1 MKLNN
6 EEINRYSRHLT
17 LPEVGMAGQLEI
29 KESRVL
35 MIGAGGLGSPLG
47 MYLGAVGVGK
57 IGLVDFDV
65 VDHTNLHR
73 QIAHTTADEG
83 RPKVESLEILFWQ
96 ETPILKLK
104 FTTLDWSVTMCS
116 ICSVSM
122 TSSQM
127 VRIILRHVTLSM
139 MLHFFP
145 KNHWFL
151 LQFFAFRV
159 KSQFF
164 LLRPEARVTVVFIL
178 NLRRQRSF
186 RVELLQVSW
195 ACSRA

>member
-17 LPEVGMAGQLEI
+17 LPEVGMVGQLEI

-65 VDHTNLHR
+65 VVTPIC
-73 QIAHTTADEG
+73 IARSHIRLQTKDVQ
-83 RPKVESLEILFWQ
+83 KSNHCEILFWQ

-127 VRIILRHVTLSM
+127 VRIILRHVT
-139 MLHFFP
+139 
-145 KNHWFL
+145 
-151 LQFFAFRV
+151 
-159 KSQFF
+159 
-164 LLRPEARVTVVFIL
+164 
-178 NLRRQRSF
+178 
-186 RVELLQVSW
+186 
-195 ACSRA
+195 